1 MRKLIGIVL
10 VLAFLFYVATLAQ
23 PLFEGA
29 MPTGLTS
36 VGAELIERAPAESG
50 SANVVTAVVVQFRGL
65 DTLGEVTVLFV
76 SALGV
81 AILAAALRDN
91 AFREMFADDGGFIL
105 QTGSRVLLP
114 FILLVGVA
122 IVLHGHL
129 TPGGGFPGGVIIA
142 TAVLVVLFTGGAGQM
157 PHRLLSILEGGAGLA
172 FVGLGI
178 TGLSAPAR
186 SFLANT
192 LPLGEF
198 GTLFSAGL
206 IPVIYAVIAIKV
218 ASELSNVISGLT
230 GEESHA

>member
-1 MRKLIGIVL
+1 MRKLIGVFL
-10 VLAFLFYVATLAQ
+10 VLAFLFYLGSLTL
-23 PLFEGA
+23 PLLQD
-29 MPTGLTS
+29 PTPSQLGS
-36 VGAELIERAPAESG
+36 VGADLIERAPAESG

-81 AILAAALRDN
+81 AILAGALRDK
-91 AFREMFADDGGFIL
+91 AFHEMFADDGGFIL

-114 FILLVGVA
+114 FVILVGAA

-142 TAVLVVLFTGGAGQM
+142 TAVLVVLFTGGM
-157 PHRLLSILEGGAGLA
+157 DRTPHRLLSVLEGAAGLA
-172 FVGLGI
+172 FVGLGMV
-178 TGLSAPAR
+178 GLSSPAQ

-198 GTLFSAGL
+198 GTLLSAGL
-206 IPVIYAVIAIKV
+206 IPVIYAVVAIKV

-230 GEESHA
+230 GEEAHA

>member
-1 MRKLIGIVL
+1 MRKLIGLFL
-10 VLAFLFYVATLAQ
+10 VGAFLFYLASLAW
-23 PLFEGA
+23 PLFENPSPERLA
-29 MPTGLTS
+29 T
-36 VGAELIERAPAESG
+36 VGAELIERAPTESG

-91 AFREMFADDGGFIL
+91 AFREMYADDGGFIL

-114 FILLVGVA
+114 FIVLVGA
-122 IVLHGHL
+122 SIVLHGHL

-142 TAVLVVLFTGGAGQM
+142 TAVLVVLFTGTSGRM

-172 FVGLGI
+172 FVGLGVV
-178 TGLSAPAR
+178 GLSAPAA

-192 LPLGEF
+192 LPRGEF
-198 GTLFSAGL
+198 GMLVSAGL
-206 IPVIYAVIAIKV
+206 IPIIYAVVAIKV
-218 ASELSNVISGLT
+218 ASELSNVIGGLA
-230 GEESHA
+230 GEGAHA